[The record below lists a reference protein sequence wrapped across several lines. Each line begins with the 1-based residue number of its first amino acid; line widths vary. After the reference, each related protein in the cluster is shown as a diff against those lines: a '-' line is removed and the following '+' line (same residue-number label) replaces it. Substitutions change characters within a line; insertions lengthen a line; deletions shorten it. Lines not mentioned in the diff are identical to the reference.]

1 MLGEIGNG
9 ARNKLSFEK
18 RPSFAQTACR
28 PSPQNKVD
36 SQRSSPIASLPT
48 FDNVVDDVATL
59 SLPTFDNVVDDVA
72 TFSTRKERLQ
82 GSRAD
87 ILFLFKAILFQGPQK
102 LKSLK
107 G

>member
-36 SQRSSPIASLPT
+36 SQRSSAIASLPT
-48 FDNVVDDVATL
+48 FDNVVDDVAT
-59 SLPTFDNVVDDVA
+59 ST
-72 TFSTRKERLQ
+72 TRKERLQ

-87 ILFLFKAILFQGPQK
+87 ILFLFKAILFQGPPK